1 MSHRSVSMSR
11 RLSTIVVGLM
21 TATLLLTSPAAAG
34 PAFVEELPDLRM
46 LAPDDVRVCG
56 WEPPARPED
65 TFQSEICLPA
75 TSDNRWLRFSSLL
88 MNVGH
93 GTFRV
98 VAERASTAVNHMQAT
113 QWIRKPHRQWRKV
126 ATGATLAWAQEE
138 DGHPHWHTQGM
149 ERYRLFKLP
158 SPFAGGAKVGVK
170 RGYCFFDGMFV
181 RPGLAYA
188 RTSPLY
194 SFLDCGLLG
203 LSEDA
208 LRLRVGLS
216 VGWGDEYPWNYA
228 GQRIDISGVADGEY
242 LLCLSADPTDE
253 FVELSDTNNEAW
265 ARIELTTQ
273 ESPSYTVKV
282 KVLASGRTPCQP
294 QVPYDIALLSVG

>member
-1 MSHRSVSMSR
+1 M
-11 RLSTIVVGLM
+11 VGLM
-21 TATLLLTSPAAAG
+21 TATLMLTSPAAAASSG
-34 PAFVEELPDLRM
+34 EQLPDLRM
-46 LAPDDVRVCG
+46 LAPDRFAVCG
-56 WEPPARPED
+56 APTSG
-65 TFQSEICLPA
+65 TFQTENCPDASA
-75 TSDNRWLRFSSLL
+75 GDRWLRFDSLL
-88 MNVGH
+88 MNVGQ

-98 VAERASTAVNHMQAT
+98 VAQRASTAEDHMHTT

-170 RGYCFFDGMFV
+170 RGYCFFDGMYV
-181 RPGLAYA
+181 RPGIPSA

-194 SFLDCGLLG
+194 SFYDCGLPG
-203 LSEDA
+203 QSQDA

-228 GQRIDISGVADGEY
+228 GQRIDISDVPDGEY

-253 FVELSDTNNEAW
+253 FEELSDANNEAW
-265 ARIELTTQ
+265 ARIELTTVAAPDYHVDV
-273 ESPSYTVKV
+273 E
-282 KVLASGRTPCQP
+282 VLASGRTPCQP
-294 QVPYDIALLSVG
+294 QVPYDIAVLSAR

>member
-1 MSHRSVSMSR
+1 M
-11 RLSTIVVGLM
+11 VGLM
-21 TATLLLTSPAAAG
+21 TATLMLTSPAAAASSG
-34 PAFVEELPDLRM
+34 EQLPDLRM
-46 LAPDDVRVCG
+46 FAPDRFAVCG
-56 WEPPARPED
+56 APTSG
-65 TFQSEICLPA
+65 TFQTENCPDASA
-75 TSDNRWLRFSSLL
+75 GDRWLRFDSLL
-88 MNVGH
+88 MNVGQ

-98 VAERASTAVNHMQAT
+98 VAQRASTAEDHMHTT

-170 RGYCFFDGMFV
+170 RGYCFFDGMYV
-181 RPGLAYA
+181 RPGIPHA

-194 SFLDCGLLG
+194 SFYDCGLPG
-203 LSEDA
+203 QSQDA

-228 GQRIDISGVADGEY
+228 GQRIDISDVPDGEY
-242 LLCLSADPTDE
+242 LLCLSADPTNE
-253 FVELSDTNNEAW
+253 FVELSDANNEAW
-265 ARIELTTQ
+265 ARIELTTVAAPDYHVDV
-273 ESPSYTVKV
+273 E
-282 KVLASGRTPCQP
+282 VLASGRTPCQP
-294 QVPYDIALLSVG
+294 QVPYDIAVLSGR